1 MNNLKISVITPSYNQ
16 GQFLERTILSII
28 NQNYPNV
35 EHIIIDGGST
45 DNSVEI
51 IKKYETRIAYWV
63 SEKDK
68 GQTDA
73 INKGMRKATGDIVC
87 WINSDDILL
96 SGALQVVARYFNRH
110 PDIEFLNG
118 LTVHIDKDD
127 KILRI
132 GHILNSKWF
141 HKRGMYN
148 ISQQGMFWKKCIFE
162 KVGELDETFHYS
174 MDVEWIVRL
183 YENKI
188 RMARINKPLGA
199 IRMHEFTK
207 TTTLANSNN
216 LWRGDHKK
224 IGEKYNGK
232 YTILNRKKILIYLYG
247 VIKLI
252 KGMYLQDWLFYKK
265 YFNKHINQLSI
276 K

>member
-1 MNNLKISVITPSYNQ
+1 MSLPKISVITPSYNQ
-16 GQFLERTILSII
+16 GQFLERTILSIL

-35 EHIIIDGGST
+35 EYIIIDGGST

-51 IKKYETRIAYWV
+51 IKKYETHIAYWV
-63 SEKDK
+63 SEKDR

-96 SGALQVVARYFNRH
+96 PGALQIVARYFNKH

-118 LTVHIDKDD
+118 LTVRIDKND
-127 KILRI
+127 KILGI
-132 GHILNSKWF
+132 GHILNNKWF
-141 HKRGMYN
+141 HKRGIYN
-148 ISQQGMFWKKCIFE
+148 ISQQGMFWKKCIFD
-162 KVGELDETFHYS
+162 KVGELDETFHYA
-174 MDVEWIVRL
+174 MDTEWIIRL

-188 RMARINKPLGA
+188 KMARINKPLGA
-199 IRMHEFTK
+199 IRIHESTK
-207 TTTLANSNN
+207 TAFANANN
-216 LWRGDHKK
+216 MWK
-224 IGEKYNGK
+224 IDQEKISQKYNGI
-232 YTILNRKKILIYLYG
+232 YAAFNRSLILLYSYYF
-247 VIKLI
+247 IKLL

-265 YFNKHINQLSI
+265 YFNKHINRLFI

>member
-1 MNNLKISVITPSYNQ
+1 MNYPKISVITPSYNQ

-28 NQNYPNV
+28 NQNYPNLEYIV
-35 EHIIIDGGST
+35 IDGGST

-51 IKKYETRIAYWV
+51 IKKYETRIVYWV

-87 WINSDDILL
+87 WINSDDVLL
-96 SGALQVVARYFNRH
+96 PGAVQIVARYFNRH
-110 PDIEFLNG
+110 SNVEFLNG
-118 LTVHIDKDD
+118 LTICIDKDD

-141 HKRGMYN
+141 HKKGVYN
-148 ISQQGMFWKKCIFE
+148 ISQQGMFWKKYIFE
-162 KVGELDETFHYS
+162 KIGELDETLHYA
-174 MDVEWIVRL
+174 MDTEWIIRL

-188 RMARINKPLGA
+188 KMAIINKPLGA
-199 IRMHEFTK
+199 IRVHESTK
-207 TTTLANSNN
+207 TALAHINNN
-216 LWRGDHKK
+216 LWK
-224 IGEKYNGK
+224 IDQEKIAKKYNGH
-232 YTILNRKKILIYLYG
+232 YAASNRTLILLYSYYF
-247 VIKLI
+247 IKMI
-252 KGMYLQDWLFYKK
+252 KGMYFQDWLFYKK
-265 YFNKHINQLSI
+265 YFSKHINQFSI